1 MESSGLSDTVGSNQT
16 QYLAWAGSGQSME
29 FEGVSAVSVS
39 DLRFKSL
46 GQVDDLDGFEW
57 TLLDAHAT
65 ANTQVFRNKANR

>member
-1 MESSGLSDTVGSNQT
+1 
-16 QYLAWAGSGQSME
+16 ME

-39 DLRFKSL
+39 NLRFKSL